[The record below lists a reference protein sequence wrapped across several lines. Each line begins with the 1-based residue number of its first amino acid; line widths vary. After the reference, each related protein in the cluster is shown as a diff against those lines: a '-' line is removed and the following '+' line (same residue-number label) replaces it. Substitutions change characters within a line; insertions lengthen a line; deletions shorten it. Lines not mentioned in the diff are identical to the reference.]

1 MSDTERAS
9 RQELVVP
16 PRQSNLPVIL
26 GACVCGCA
34 GFGLVW
40 AFGIG
45 RSMPTSE
52 PADLT
57 TAAVAPAAPG
67 PAKGWHPPATDP
79 DEQPETDRYPNRSVS
94 FESPTGIVRTGGTD
108 RGLSRFSAPA
118 DLESLPEAATTDL
131 LPAEEADSPTAD
143 EIPPPLP
150 EPDEPAATEPAATE
164 PVPPQS
170 EQSTPSITIDELD
183 GSAASEKPAPDPA
196 VKSRFPVSTDL

>member
-9 RQELVVP
+9 LQELVVP

-67 PAKGWHPPATDP
+67 PAEGWHPPATDP

-143 EIPPPLP
+143 
-150 EPDEPAATEPAATE
+150 
-164 PVPPQS
+164 
-170 EQSTPSITIDELD
+170 
-183 GSAASEKPAPDPA
+183 
-196 VKSRFPVSTDL
+196 